1 MNGGLGEGIP
11 KTQEQCRIK
20 VRFFSN
26 ERYSD
31 VVHGKIAEI
40 ILERLEQRVH
50 LHKLKSCLS

>member
-1 MNGGLGEGIP
+1 MEVLEREY
-11 KTQEQCRIK
+11 QRRRSSA
-20 VRFFSN
+20 VSRSDSFSN